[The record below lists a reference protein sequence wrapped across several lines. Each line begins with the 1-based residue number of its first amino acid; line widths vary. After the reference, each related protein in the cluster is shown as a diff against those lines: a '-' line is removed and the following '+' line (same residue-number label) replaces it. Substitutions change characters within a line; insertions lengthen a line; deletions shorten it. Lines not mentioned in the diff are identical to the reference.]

1 MGVFCPHHCCGQFP
15 LKTCNQ
21 LSNGLRG
28 SLSILWMDSPDWDNP
43 RTLSHVPG
51 PHTYI
56 GNEQNTIWP
65 HVPGSHIIG
74 NQQKRIRTCKVRAW
88 AKGRLEKISSFLGC
102 LVPSSSS
109 SASSIFTTGQKL
121 LKFSFANDVMWK
133 HVSVG
138 VKHQPGAPC
147 SRQHQ
152 LLPRPRVGRLPS
164 SLSFSDSQNSTQYRR
179 SAPA

>member
-1 MGVFCPHHCCGQFP
+1 MVHQFP
-15 LKTCNQ
+15 VNYLEEAEV
-21 LSNGLRG
+21 GP
-28 SLSILWMDSPDWDNP
+28 ILGAPSQIICWRPVKVIVSWCL
-43 RTLSHVPG
+43 T
-51 PHTYI
+51 
-56 GNEQNTIWP
+56 QNRIWP
-65 HVPGSHIIG
+65 HVPGSHIIW

-109 SASSIFTTGQKL
+109 SASSIFTTSQKL

-152 LLPRPRVGRLPS
+152 LLPRPRVCRLPS
-164 SLSFSDSQNSTQYRR
+164 SSSISDSQNSTQYRR